1 MPNILFIKANNP
13 SWRNQ
18 QAVYPLGV
26 MHLSSF
32 LKKHRKDCHIRIIDT
47 KIKKFSEAALM
58 AEIKAFAPAIIGIS
72 AIRNE
77 SVSAHRIAAA
87 AKNAAPSAKI
97 VIGGPYATTAPEL
110 ALSDANI
117 DCAVLGEGEETFLE
131 LAGVLERGGGDL
143 EKVKGLA
150 FMENGALT
158 RTPPR
163 ELIEDLDTLP
173 FPDWDA
179 VDIKAYPG
187 YKRMSILNNDGW
199 MLLFTSRGCPYECVY
214 CHNIFGKRFRAR
226 SAEKVIEEIDILHTK
241 YGIGEFDII
250 DDIFNY
256 DRERAARICDY
267 IIGRGYGL
275 SLSFP
280 NGLRLDRLD
289 CGLLDKL
296 KAAGTK
302 AVSFPIE
309 TLVPRLQKVAGKN
322 LDTSGLKKLIEH
334 ALRLEM
340 FSTGLFMIGFPTETE
355 AETEL
360 TIKFAIDS
368 GFHAAE
374 FFTVTPF
381 QGTRLWEMLSKSER
395 DNGPDYTGHNFFRRD
410 INPRLIFLQRM
421 AYLRFYISPRR
432 MTRIIAAYLRISPL
446 RGLIF
451 RFLNVVK
458 RIF

>member
-26 MHLSSF
+26 MHLSAF
-32 LKKHRKDCHIRIIDT
+32 LKKHRKDCNIKIIDT
-47 KIKKFSEAALM
+47 KIKKYSEADLIS
-58 AEIKAFAPAIIGIS
+58 EIKAFAPAIAGIS

-77 SVSAHRIAAA
+77 AKSAHLIAAA
-87 AKNAAPSAKI
+87 VRKAAPSVKI
-97 VIGGPYATTAPEL
+97 VIGGPYPTTAPEL
-110 ALSDANI
+110 ALADTNI
-117 DCAVLGEGEETFLE
+117 DCAVMGEGEETFLE
-131 LAGVLERGGGDL
+131 LAGVLARGGAEF

-150 FMENGALT
+150 FIKDGALQ

-163 ELIEDLDTLP
+163 ELIEDLDSLP

-199 MLLFTSRGCPYECVY
+199 MILFTSRGCPYQCVY
-214 CHNIFGKRFRAR
+214 CHNMFGKRFRAK
-226 SAEKVIEEIDILHTK
+226 SAEKVIEEIDILHNK
-241 YGIGEFDII
+241 HGIKEFDII

-256 DRERAARICDY
+256 DRERAERICDL
-267 IIGRGYGL
+267 IIARGYGL

-289 CGLLDKL
+289 RALLDKL
-296 KAAGTK
+296 KKAGTK
-302 AVSFPIE
+302 ALSFPIE
-309 TLVPRLQKVAGKN
+309 TLTPRLQKLAGKN
-322 LDTSGLKKLIEH
+322 LDVSGLKELIDY
-334 ALRLEM
+334 ALRLEI

-360 TIKFAIDS
+360 TIKFALDS

-381 QGTRLWEMLSKSER
+381 QGTRLWEMLPENER
-395 DNGPDYTGHNFFRRD
+395 DSGPDYTGHNFFRRD
-410 INPRLIFLQRM
+410 INPRFIFLQRM
-421 AYLRFYISPRR
+421 AYLRFYMSQKRVA
-432 MTRIIAAYLRISPL
+432 RIIAAYLRISPL

-451 RFLNVVK
+451 RFLNVLK